1 MTRTPPPK
9 LWPHALQVAV
19 LNTVIALSLTAF
31 GSHPLAEN
39 LVYSQSIG
47 LSIWAL
53 IECCVHW
60 AVHDWETQWRR
71 MVLLVPLC
79 VVAGYLLGT
88 ALGDALL
95 QQDSL
100 ALWQANPRKTLGL
113 LAMSLGAGA
122 LGTYHYLSR
131 GQLAAARERALSA
144 QRQAA
149 EARLKLLETQL
160 EPHMLFN
167 TLANLRVLIG
177 SDPARA
183 QAMLDR
189 LIDYLRATLA
199 ASRSGTHALAT
210 EFDRLRDYLEL
221 MQVRMGPRL
230 RYTLT
235 LPDALRGHAIPPLL
249 LQPLVENAIQHGLEP
264 SVAGGEVQVQA
275 SLQHGAL
282 QLVVT
287 DTGVGM
293 AAAPVLSPTRSGF
306 GLGQVRER
314 LLTAYGAQAH
324 MAVTT
329 HPPHGTRIV
338 LTLPG
343 FTPA

>member
-1 MTRTPPPK
+1 MTRTPPPT
-9 LWPHALQVAV
+9 LWPHALQVAG

-31 GSHPLAEN
+31 GSRPLLEN
-39 LVYSQSIG
+39 LVYSQGIG

-79 VVAGYLLGT
+79 VVAGYLLGSL
-88 ALGDALL
+88 LGDALL
-95 QQDSL
+95 QHNNL

-113 LAMSLGAGA
+113 LAMSLGAGT
-122 LGTYHYLSR
+122 LGTYYYLSR
-131 GQLAAARERALSA
+131 GQIAAARERALTA

-199 ASRSGTHALAT
+199 ASRTGTHALAT

-264 SVAGGEVQVQA
+264 SVAGGEVQVHA
-275 SLQHGAL
+275 SLHQGAL
-282 QLVVT
+282 QLVVA

-293 AAAPVLSPTRSGF
+293 AAAAAPVPSPTRSGF

-314 LLTAYGAQAH
+314 LLTTYGAQAQ

-338 LTLPG
+338 LTLP
-343 FTPA
+343 

>member
-1 MTRTPPPK
+1 MTRPAAPT
-9 LWPHALQVAV
+9 LWHHALQVAV

-31 GSHPLAEN
+31 GSRPLLEN
-39 LVYSQSIG
+39 LVYSQCIG
-47 LSIWAL
+47 GAIWAL
-53 IECCVHW
+53 IESCVRW

-88 ALGDALL
+88 LLGGALL

-100 ALWQANPRKTLGL
+100 AFWQTNPRKTLGL
-113 LAMSLGAGA
+113 LAMSLGAGT

-131 GQLAAARERALSA
+131 GQVAAARERALTA
-144 QRQAA
+144 QRHAT

-167 TLANLRVLIG
+167 TLANLRALIG

-183 QAMLDR
+183 QGMLDR

-199 ASRSGTHALAT
+199 ASRTGTHALAT

-235 LPDALRGHAIPPLL
+235 LPEALRNHPIPPLL

-264 SVAGGEVQVQA
+264 SVAGGEVQVVA

-282 QLVVT
+282 QLAVA

-293 AAAPVLSPTRSGF
+293 AAAAAPAGSGF
-306 GLGQVRER
+306 GLAQVRER
-314 LLTAYGAQAH
+314 LLTTYGAQAQ
-324 MAVTT
+324 MAVTAN
-329 HPPHGTRIV
+329 PPHGTRVV
-338 LTLPG
+338 LTLP
-343 FTPA
+343 